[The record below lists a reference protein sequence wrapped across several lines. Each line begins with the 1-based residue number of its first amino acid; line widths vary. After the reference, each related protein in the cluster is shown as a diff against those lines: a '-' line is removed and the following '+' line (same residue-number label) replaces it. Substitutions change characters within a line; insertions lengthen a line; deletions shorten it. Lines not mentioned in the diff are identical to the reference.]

1 MKAKTRDKSPQM
13 TEISPLVTHAKDEL
27 TRAGL
32 FDKDSDYGGM
42 LGKAALGLVKTF
54 AAQGHSGMSA
64 ALVTELATRLFQY
77 EPLTPL
83 TGADDEWVDVSDVS
97 GDPWWQN
104 KRCHRVFKGADGK
117 AYDVE
122 GRIFRDPDGSTWVNG
137 DSRVPVEFPYM
148 PTQEYVDRQTEAAA

>member
-1 MKAKTRDKSPQM
+1 MSD
-13 TEISPLVTHAKDEL
+13 LVQHAKEEL
-27 TRAGL
+27 KRAGL

-42 LGKAALGLVKTF
+42 LGKAALSLVKTF

-64 ALVTELATRLFQY
+64 ALVTQLALRLFQY

-83 TGADDEWVDVSDVS
+83 TGADEEWNDVSDVS
-97 GDPWWQN
+97 GEPWWQN

-122 GRIFRDPDGSTWVNG
+122 GRIFRDPDRSTWVNG
-137 DSRVPVEFPYM
+137 ESRVPVTFPYM
-148 PTQEYVDRQTEAAA
+148 PNHEYVDRELEKAA